1 MPPRQ
6 PVRPTLPTQ
15 QRQFYRSAL
24 HQLLRRINAYL
35 VRWIRKKYKR
45 LRGFKKAKACW
56 DGITHRYPN
65 LFAHWR
71 YARDFWP
78 PAMTGAG

>member
-1 MPPRQ
+1 MDPQ
-6 PVRPTLPTQ
+6 E
-15 QRQFYRSAL
+15 
-24 HQLLRRINAYL
+24 
-35 VRWIRKKYKR
+35 KYKR
-45 LRGFKKAKACW
+45 LRGFKKAKDCW

-71 YARDFWP
+71 YACDFWP

>member
-1 MPPRQ
+1 MINPIIRGWLQ
-6 PVRPTLPTQ
+6 YYGA
-15 QRQFYRSAL
+15 FYRSAL
-24 HQLLRRINAYL
+24 HRLLRRINAYL
-35 VRWIRKKYKR
+35 VRWIRKKYRR